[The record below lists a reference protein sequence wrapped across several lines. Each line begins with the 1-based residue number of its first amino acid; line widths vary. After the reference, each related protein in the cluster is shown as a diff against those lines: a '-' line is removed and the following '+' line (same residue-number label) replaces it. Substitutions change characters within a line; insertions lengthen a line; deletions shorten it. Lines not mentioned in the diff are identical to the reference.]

1 MALTY
6 WESLHCWAPRL
17 RPIAVSQMMSRAQW
31 VTWGMGELVGKSAA
45 QEGRWWANYELE
57 LRNGG

>member
-45 QEGRWWANYELE
+45 GYWSNGVSKELQ
-57 LRNGG
+57 RRDGG